1 MDNKKLYFRSVL
13 STYMRSYM
21 RERIICGVKNL
32 KRDYRMLHQFDD
44 HLVRVNC
51 SNPHITED
59 IWSDWFSSFP
69 DATATTMHEKR
80 STAAR
85 FARYL
90 CEIGIEC
97 VIPRVPKMPPSGYI
111 PHVFTHEE
119 IRILFE
125 RSNTL
130 SLMNTF
136 PKSPLI
142 SFPTIIRVLYSTGI
156 RIGEAIGLLNADVNL
171 DNHHIIVR
179 QTKNNHQR
187 IAPINESLEKVL
199 RQYLSYR
206 NLIIRDDIDSPD
218 SPFFVTSTGDKIKP
232 RSLSDW
238 FSKLLDLSGIC
249 RDNLNTG
256 YGIHTLR
263 HTACVHSMMK
273 LHSEGMD
280 MYAYLPA
287 ISKFMGHL
295 HISDTERYLRQT
307 VEMYPELASID
318 KEISKNIIKP
328 IVESDEK

>member
-97 VIPRVPKMPPSGYI
+97 VIPRVPQMPPSGYI

-142 SFPTIIRVLYSTGI
+142 SFPAIIRVLYSTGI

-199 RQYLSYR
+199 RQYLS
-206 NLIIRDDIDSPD
+206 
-218 SPFFVTSTGDKIKP
+218 
-232 RSLSDW
+232 SLSDW

-249 RDNLNTG
+249 RDNLITG